1 MTIDNL
7 NKLAL
12 LQERGFK
19 LVNTKEGSLIVGIM
33 EDGTPSAWE
42 RTTDEEAV
50 TSAYAD
56 VIGN

>member
-1 MTIDNL
+1 MTIDYL

-19 LVNTKEGSLIVGIM
+19 LVKTPDGSLIVGIM

-42 RTTDEEAV
+42 RPTDEEAV
-50 TSAYAD
+50 TAAYND
-56 VIGN
+56 VI

>member
-1 MTIDNL
+1 MTIDYL

-19 LVNTKEGSLIVGIM
+19 LAKTQDGSLIVGIM

-42 RTTDEEAV
+42 RATDEEAV
-50 TSAYAD
+50 VAAYAD
-56 VIGN
+56 VIGV